1 MAIGNKSSGRT
12 ATSLR
17 SCRSLGSRCA
27 SHYCGSRL
35 PSHSAGLGSRRTQ
48 FDVQSGWAWIQRKQC
63 GRFLRPRARWQ
74 CNRPCIPVR
83 ACQFPDRVSGPV
95 VSYRRGFTAVRL
107 TRVVGE
113 RRWKDDT
120 ADTADTASDADER
133 PALALDGRGAAK
145 DYWRTGLR
153 NTQ

>member
-48 FDVQSGWAWIQRKQC
+48 FDVQSGWAWIQGKQC
-63 GRFLRPRARWQ
+63 GGFLRPRARWQ

-83 ACQFPDRVSGPV
+83 ACQLSGPV

-107 TRVVGE
+107 TPSCSRE
-113 RRWKDDT
+113 TRWKD
-120 ADTADTASDADER
+120 DTADTASDADEG
-133 PALALDGRGAAK
+133 PAPALDGLEDRPAQHPQGQSSRA
-145 DYWRTGLR
+145 
-153 NTQ
+153 